1 MLAGAADGSI
11 RPWRGMLWKG
21 LSGTISGTISG
32 IATYQHNNPRDDV
45 PDA

>member
-11 RPWRGMLWKG
+11 RPWRGVLWKG
-21 LSGTISGTISG
+21 LSGTISG